1 MMTERTSGQDFGNK
15 TAGPL
20 DDKSVILRKLTFKTG
35 TVGTVGTAICMTYS
49 CTINYM
55 CGGAEGMIMTMFEYY
70 STNIRFYTVPKLE
83 FFEYVL
89 THFDVRIC
97 VSVSSTECT
106 IRINLLQLYVVVC
119 IDI

>member
-35 TVGTVGTAICMTYS
+35 TVGTAGTAICMTYS

-55 CGGAEGMIMTMFEYY
+55 CGGAEGMIITMFEYY
-70 STNIRFYTVPKLE
+70 STKNIRFCTVPKLE
-83 FFEYVL
+83 FFEYSHTAMFECVCWLPRQNVL
-89 THFDVRIC
+89 F
-97 VSVSSTECT
+97 E
-106 IRINLLQLYVVVC
+106 
-119 IDI
+119 

>member
-70 STNIRFYTVPKLE
+70 STNIRFYSVPKLE
-83 FFEYVL
+83 FSNTHTLRCSNVCVGFLDEMYYALFE
-89 THFDVRIC
+89 
-97 VSVSSTECT
+97 
-106 IRINLLQLYVVVC
+106 
-119 IDI
+119 